1 MRGLHAF
8 VIADNGDRFFSLH
21 NWFARHTTGGLSD
34 VGRHAIIAALEK
46 PTINKIVVITEYPEL
61 LDLKNWECNCS
72 GGHINPFNNPDSSS
86 RLEMVKIDTWKNDQP
101 ELAKHFD
108 GAVGVVSCLGHRQP
122 GWKNSDLKKRGLVAH
137 AGNKQVIAAMMAS
150 KVDRVVVISSIA
162 LNGDKSWPHWASK
175 VMGCLFATFQ
185 RSAAKDLIGME
196 AEYVES
202 SGHYYLQQPGEK
214 KSLDVTSGTMMDGE
228 VGGNMAKID
237 VARFM
242 VDEVIHPT
250 LHRKS
255 QTVGA
260 KPGTPM
266 NG

>member
-1 MRGLHAF
+1 
-8 VIADNGDRFFSLH
+8 
-21 NWFARHTTGGLSD
+21 
-34 VGRHAIIAALEK
+34 
-46 PTINKIVVITEYPEL
+46 
-61 LDLKNWECNCS
+61 
-72 GGHINPFNNPDSSS
+72 
-86 RLEMVKIDTWKNDQP
+86 MVQIDTWKNEQP
-101 ELAKHFD
+101 ELAKHLA

-122 GWKNSDLKKRGLVAH
+122 GWKNTDLKKRGLVAH
-137 AGNKQVIAAMMAS
+137 AGNKQVVAAMKEA
-150 KVDRVVVISSIA
+150 KVERAVVISSIA
-162 LNGDKSWPHWASK
+162 INGDKSWPHWASK
-175 VMGCLFATFQ
+175 VMGCLFETFQ

-196 AEYVES
+196 AEYCASPLDYLIVRPVGIGEEVVPT
-202 SGHYYLQQPGEK
+202 GRYYLQQPGEK
-214 KSLDVTSGTMMDGE
+214 KSLDVTSGTLMDGE

-266 NG
+266 SG